1 MNLPIGSA
9 RWSALKII
17 VAGLLLALLSAC
29 SAVKLAYNNGHELAW
44 WWLTDYID
52 VKGEDRATL
61 RQAVHQLH
69 EWHRREQLP
78 TYVEMLRR
86 WQGPVGGDMNSEQ
99 VCRMADDV
107 MQRAAALAG
116 AVQVLDTAALQV
128 LARLNSAQLAEM
140 ERNFAKSNRKFR
152 EKYVDVSPKELLDKR
167 LDTGLSRAE
176 WLYGSLGRAQEQALR
191 SALQAAPWDAREALE
206 SRQRRQQDIAQTLR
220 NLSQT
225 QATPDQA
232 RAALGAM
239 LSRQFDPQDN
249 GERARVMAM
258 RQQSCQTLS
267 QLHASTTPAQ
277 RSKAQETLRNYAA
290 DLAILVAPR

>member
-86 WQGPVGGDMNSEQ
+86 WQGRTILNPGSVGLTFQRFPTPGIASPPWAEYAIVEVAGGGVRVDLRCVPVDLDALT
-99 VCRMADDV
+99 ADV
-107 MQRAAALAG
+107 AASGMPHQAW
-116 AVQVLDTAALQV
+116 
-128 LARLNSAQLAEM
+128 
-140 ERNFAKSNRKFR
+140 
-152 EKYVDVSPKELLDKR
+152 
-167 LDTGLSRAE
+167 
-176 WLYGSLGRAQEQALR
+176 WLRTWWGR
-191 SALQAAPWDAREALE
+191 
-206 SRQRRQQDIAQTLR
+206 
-220 NLSQT
+220 
-225 QATPDQA
+225 
-232 RAALGAM
+232 
-239 LSRQFDPQDN
+239 
-249 GERARVMAM
+249 
-258 RQQSCQTLS
+258 
-267 QLHASTTPAQ
+267 
-277 RSKAQETLRNYAA
+277 
-290 DLAILVAPR
+290 